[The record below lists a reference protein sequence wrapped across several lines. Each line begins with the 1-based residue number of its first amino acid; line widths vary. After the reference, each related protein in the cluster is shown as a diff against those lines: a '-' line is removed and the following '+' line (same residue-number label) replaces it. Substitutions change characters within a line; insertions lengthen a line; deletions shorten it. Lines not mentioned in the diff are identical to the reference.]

1 MRRDKKGESLGHRK
15 SGKKNERLHMTLTNP
30 SRRHPTWLK
39 EEKVHR
45 RQPESECTYT
55 CAASAVAQTEQEDL
69 GLSLPLLHGRSPA
82 VHTEGEDCLFKWLC
96 MATTCKLL
104 R

>member
-15 SGKKNERLHMTLTNP
+15 PGKKNERLHMTLTNP

-45 RQPESECTYT
+45 RQPES
-55 CAASAVAQTEQEDL
+55 
-69 GLSLPLLHGRSPA
+69 
-82 VHTEGEDCLFKWLC
+82 
-96 MATTCKLL
+96 
-104 R
+104 

>member
-15 SGKKNERLHMTLTNP
+15 PGKKNERLHMTLTNP

-45 RQPESECTYT
+45 RQPES
-55 CAASAVAQTEQEDL
+55 DL
-69 GLSLPLLHGRSPA
+69 CCISRRTDRAGGPGLKSSSTARQISCCSHG
-82 VHTEGEDCLFKWLC
+82 GGGLFV
-96 MATTCKLL
+96 
-104 R
+104 